1 MAFRNNNRNN
11 RFDRGNFGGPG
22 GRNVN
27 PWGDNS
33 GSGGRGG
40 NMMNQNSQGGHLNS
54 DTLSLA
60 NNLITNLLRNQGGS
74 SVPPLMDMPPSFG
87 RGYGNG
93 PNRGYDDF
101 NRFDDRLGRGVSFCL
116 ILLFNYLIGK
126 QMYKKKL
133 NLKKRLQSL
142 IRNFDKKKIRH
153 FLVSRFSLILLHFE
167 LKTSSK
173 RKDVRIFKKKN

>member
-11 RFDRGNFGGPG
+11 RFDRGNFGGSG

-27 PWGDNS
+27 PWGDNQ
-33 GSGGRGG
+33 GGRGG
-40 NMMNQNSQGGHLNS
+40 NMNQNSQGGHIRS

-101 NRFDDRLGRGVSFCL
+101 NRFDGRGVSFF
-116 ILLFNYLIGK
+116 I
-126 QMYKKKL
+126 
-133 NLKKRLQSL
+133 
-142 IRNFDKKKIRH
+142 
-153 FLVSRFSLILLHFE
+153 
-167 LKTSSK
+167 
-173 RKDVRIFKKKN
+173 IFIF